1 MQQLECRALLASVM
15 DSGTTLQ
22 IELQQGERV
31 EVVSNGT
38 NYELTS
44 TTSTFLNAG
53 VTDAADFSAFGAST
67 LSLNDLGQYTDIQI
81 VDAAAGASVRFPDAG
96 TGQFSHHFDIM
107 LDDAASPVS
116 IVFNGVAHFG
126 THNLTANTDGSI
138 LFLSGSDLSFS
149 DGDISLTAVNATDGL
164 AARKGISIVEGKIT
178 TTGSGDILL
187 NGTGSSAVG
196 LNDMDGVY
204 LDFNAQIASTS
215 TSANA
220 GTITLNGTSGVGK
233 DFAAGLQIKNSTI
246 TSSMGAIQLTG
257 VGGGG
262 SGHSHYGISIHTS
275 LVESTGT
282 GIDAATIVL
291 DGTGGVAESWGVGLG
306 IFNDTI
312 VRSVDGDIAWIG
324 RGAAG
329 TFGNNVG
336 IKTGEFTLES
346 TGVGANA
353 AKISVQGIG
362 GSGTNSNAGASLEG
376 DNSVIRSVDGAI
388 SLLGDVGLD
397 STEHGNSGIWVGAS
411 VISTGTAP
419 IDITGI
425 GGVGSQFSRGVG
437 ISGANTVISSQS
449 SSITITGTG
458 GNTTL
463 GSGQGVEVVN
473 SSTIV
478 SNTGS
483 ITITGRGGNGGSFN
497 SGVEIKSSSSIRST
511 GVGANAATIVID
523 GRGGSGENNNVGLL
537 LSAESLLSSI
547 DGDNTL
553 IGTGGDGFGS
563 SNRGVNLAGFDRIES
578 TGTGQHAANISII
591 GSGGNGTAFNH
602 AFYSV
607 VGENAPALISSIDGD
622 IQINATSGQVLMEGS
637 NSAITVEAP
646 ISATGDGNITLNG
659 TATLGTVWSRGVAVV
674 RTVVSTNSGDLSV
687 TGVGGRGSGNQ
698 NEGVVVS
705 NEATLTTNTG
715 LISLNGTSGTNNSH
729 GVEIWGNAGV
739 GGKVLS
745 TGSGSIEIVAGGEGT
760 GVKDDFRIYA
770 DAIIGGPNATGDISI
785 KADTMTLSDNA
796 SIQSSGHLTIAP
808 MTDGLE
814 TQSISLGFESA
825 GGRSDLNLTDSELA
839 TIQPGFAS
847 ITLGTSGLADN
858 RNLVTVESL
867 HLLSAST
874 IIGGTINDALGTDFD
889 VSSTTLAGTID
900 ASVLRASGDVVL
912 AANSTFL
919 IDVAGIQPGEDARQY
934 DQLVAAGKVDI
945 QAGAELDVNR
955 VISWRPQ
962 GGEQITIVQRTG
974 GSGTFGG
981 LAEGAVL
988 PNFLNA
994 TISYVGGDGDDIVL
1008 TLPTTLPAFSTSVNL
1023 GDLGSAG
1030 ITIHGADADG
1040 QVGQSVQS
1048 AGDVNGDGIDDFIIG
1063 ATKANTADNG
1073 RTNAGEAYLIYGSRN
1088 PAVSI
1093 DVANLG
1099 NQGVIFRGAG
1109 SDQNTGH
1116 FVDAADINNDGY
1128 SDVIIGAHLR
1138 AGNGGS
1144 AAAGAVYVVWG
1155 GPTLASTIDL
1165 GNLGSSGITV
1175 LGADANDLT
1184 GNPVAAVGDLNND
1197 GFQDFGL
1204 GAIWADSVNNT
1215 RDRAGEAYVIF
1226 GGNALQGTIDLATA
1240 NTGVLRIFGAQA
1252 ADEAGV
1258 SVASLGDVNGDGI
1271 DDLVV
1276 GARFADGESDQTSR
1290 AGESYIIYGSAAL
1303 PAGLD
1308 LSSDADVTIYGVD
1321 VDDFSG
1327 WPARGRG
1334 DVNGDGFN
1342 DIVIGASGADSVGNQ
1357 KANAGESY
1365 VIWGGS
1371 ALPGEIRLSNLG
1383 AAGITISGADSQD
1396 ESGRS
1401 VSIVG
1406 DLNADGFDDI
1416 AIGAYQADGQNNS
1429 ASNAGEV
1436 YIILGGRSLP
1446 QTIDLNDPAAV
1457 DFVLYGSETGDEAGI
1472 MVRGAGDVNND
1483 GVDDLIVGARYADS
1497 VNSSRS
1503 NAGEAYV
1510 VFGNSLFVPAI
1521 PLVTGPVGTV
1531 VENRPTITWDEAA
1544 DAVSYEL
1551 WLELIGGDSN
1561 PIVNVAVSTTE
1572 LTVPTNL
1579 GIGKYRSWVR
1589 AVRGDA
1595 SKSAWSAATFSVV
1608 ARLDIHELPFH
1619 AEGDL
1624 RPTISWDA
1632 VDGAVGYRVYVSN
1645 STLQT
1650 TVVDTLVSE
1659 TSFTP
1664 TTDFD
1669 FGRHRIW
1676 VQPLGVGSFASTWSA
1691 VREYYV
1697 GPQLT
1702 TPAHSTLNTK
1712 PVFSWTDMSSVG
1724 SVQIYIQKGSTVVVN
1739 ESGITGNTFTPTED
1753 LAEGNYRWWV
1763 RPSATNG
1770 RAGAWSLAETFNV
1783 GGSTQILGPD
1793 ETVTSGLTTITWE
1806 AVDQAAWYEV
1816 YLLHDGTGTV
1826 QRHSGL
1832 GDASYQTAPLAKGD
1846 YRVWVR
1852 PYTAAGTPARWS
1864 SVHQFTVA
1872 SSASSLT
1879 ASIDVATQSTFDV
1892 TPQLTWSASSVATT
1906 FNVYLT
1912 DGVSVVQQSGI
1923 TDVQWTPSS
1932 DLAAGEWRWWV
1943 QPVNSSGITGPW
1955 SSAGIVDTS
1964 ARAVVTANWPAN
1976 SSNVTINWASVGEA
1990 SKYVL
1995 QISNAATE
2003 ESLLRIEDLTDT
2015 TYIADLSS
2023 ASLASGSTIRI
2034 WVRAIS
2040 SSGALAPWSLAA
2052 SVTSI
2057 S

>member
-1 MQQLECRALLASVM
+1 M

-38 NYELTS
+38 SYELTS
-44 TTSTFLNAG
+44 TSSVFTNSG
-53 VTDAADFSAFGAST
+53 VTDASDFSAFGAAN
-67 LSLNDLGQYTDIQI
+67 LILNDLAQYTDVQI
-81 VDAAAGASVRFPDAG
+81 VDSAAGSSVRFPDAG
-96 TGQFSHHFDIM
+96 TGVFSHNFEIT
-107 LDDAASPVS
+107 LNDAASPPSV
-116 IVFNGVAHFG
+116 VFNGPAHFG
-126 THNLTANTDGSI
+126 THNLTVNTDASI
-138 LFLSGSDLSFS
+138 LLLNGSDLSVS
-149 DGDISLTAVNATDGL
+149 DGNISLTAVNATDGL
-164 AARKGISIVEGKIT
+164 AAKKGISVVEGKIT

-187 NGTGSSAVG
+187 NGTGSSAAD

-204 LDFNAQIASTS
+204 LDFNSQIASTS

-233 DFAAGLQIKNSTI
+233 DFAGGLQIRNSNI
-246 TSSMGAIQLTG
+246 SSAMGAIQLTG

-275 LVESTGT
+275 VVESTGT
-282 GIDAATIVL
+282 GIDAATIML

-306 IFNDTI
+306 IFNDTV
-312 VRSVDGDIAWIG
+312 VRSVDGDISWIG

-329 TFGNNVG
+329 TVGNNVG

-353 AKISVQGIG
+353 ARISVQGIG

-425 GGVGSQFSRGVG
+425 GGVGSQFSRGVL
-437 ISGANTVISSQS
+437 ISGANTVVSSQS
-449 SSITITGTG
+449 SPITIIGTG

-463 GSGQGVEVVN
+463 GSSQGVVVSN

-478 SNTGS
+478 SHTGS
-483 ITITGRGGNGGSFN
+483 ISITGRGGNGGSHN
-497 SGVEIKSSSSIRST
+497 QGIWHGSSATIRST
-511 GVGANAATIVID
+511 GTGAIAATIVLD
-523 GRGGSGENNNVGLL
+523 GTGGTGESWNLGLL
-537 LSAESLLSSI
+537 VSGVSLISSI
-547 DGDNTL
+547 DGDITL
-553 IGTGGDGFGS
+553 IGTGGDGFGP
-563 SNRGVNLAGFDRIES
+563 SNRGVEFTFFDRIES

-591 GSGGNGTAFNH
+591 GTGGNGTAFNH

-607 VGENAPALISSIDGD
+607 VGENAPALISSIDCD
-622 IQINATSGQVLMEGS
+622 ILINATSGQVLTEGS

-646 ISATGDGNITLNG
+646 ISATGDGSITLNG
-659 TATLGTVWSRGVAVV
+659 TATFGTNWSRGVAVV
-674 RTVVSTNSGDLSV
+674 RTIVSTNSGDLSV

-705 NEATLTTNTG
+705 NEATLTTHTG

-729 GVEIWGNAGV
+729 GVEIWGNAGA

-745 TGSGSIEIVAGGEGT
+745 TGSGSIEIVASGEGS

-770 DAIIGGPNATGDISI
+770 DAIIGGPNATGDITI

-796 SIQSSGHLTIAP
+796 SIQSSGNLTIAP

-814 TQSISLGFESA
+814 TQSISLGFESP

-839 TIQPGFAS
+839 TIQSGFAS
-847 ITLGTSGLADN
+847 ITIGTPGLADN
-858 RNLVTVESL
+858 RNLLVVDSVQLPSATTV
-867 HLLSAST
+867 
-874 IIGGTINDALGTDFD
+874 IGGTINDALGTDLD
-889 VSSTTLAGTID
+889 ASSTTLVGTID
-900 ASVLRASGDVVL
+900 ARVLRASGDVLL
-912 AANSTFL
+912 AANSTLL
-919 IDVAGIQPGEDARQY
+919 IDVAGTQPGEGAQQHY
-934 DQLVAAGKVDI
+934 QLVAAGKVDI
-945 QAGAELDVNR
+945 QVGAELNVNR
-955 VISWRPQ
+955 IVSWRPQ

-974 GSGTFGG
+974 GSGTFAG
-981 LAEGAVL
+981 LAEGALL
-988 PNFLNA
+988 PEFLNA
-994 TISYVGGDGDDIVL
+994 TISYVGGDGDDVVL
-1008 TLPTTLPAFSTSVNL
+1008 TLPTILPALAKNVVL

-1030 ITIHGADADG
+1030 ITIYGADDDG

-1063 ATKANTADNG
+1063 ATAANTSNNG
-1073 RTNAGEAYLIYGSRN
+1073 RANAGEAYLIYGSRN

-1128 SDVIIGAHLR
+1128 SDVIIGAHQR
-1138 AGNGGS
+1138 AGSGGS

-1175 LGADANDLT
+1175 LGADANDLA

-1215 RDRAGEAYVIF
+1215 RDRAGEAYVVF

-1240 NTGVLRIFGAQA
+1240 ATGVIRIFGAQA

-1258 SVASLGDVNGDGI
+1258 SVAPLGDVNGDGI

-1290 AGESYIIYGSAAL
+1290 AGESYIIYGGAAL
-1303 PAGLD
+1303 PASID
-1308 LSSDADVTIYGVD
+1308 LASGADVTIYGVD

-1327 WPARGRG
+1327 WPARGQG

-1342 DIVIGASGADSVGNQ
+1342 DIIVGASGADSTSNQ
-1357 KANAGESY
+1357 RTNAGESY

-1371 ALPGEIRLSNLG
+1371 ALPSEIRLSSLG
-1383 AAGITISGADSQD
+1383 AAGITISGAESQD

-1416 AIGAYQADGQNNS
+1416 AIGAYQADGQNNA

-1446 QTIDLNDPAAV
+1446 QTIELNDPTAV

-1483 GVDDLIVGARYADS
+1483 GVDDLIVGTRYADS
-1497 VNSSRS
+1497 VNNSRS

-1510 VFGNSLFVPAI
+1510 IFGNSLVTPAI
-1521 PLVTGPVGTV
+1521 PVVTSPTGQTTDR
-1531 VENRPTITWDEAA
+1531 RPTITWDQAA
-1544 DAVSYEL
+1544 NAVSYEL
-1551 WLELIGGDSN
+1551 WLELIGDNSN
-1561 PIVNVAVSTTE
+1561 PVANP
-1572 LTVPTNL
+1572 TVQATQFVVPADL
-1579 GIGKYRSWVR
+1579 PIGRYRSWVR
-1589 AVRGDA
+1589 ANRAD
-1595 SKSAWSAATFSVV
+1595 STKSSWATRTFSVTASTSV
-1608 ARLDIHELPFH
+1608 QDLPFH
-1619 AEGDL
+1619 GSGNL
-1624 RPTISWDA
+1624 RPAISWDA
-1632 VDGAVGYRVYVSN
+1632 VEGATGYRVFVSN
-1645 STLQT
+1645 TTLQT
-1650 TVVDTLVSE
+1650 TVVDRIVNG
-1659 TSFTP
+1659 TSFVP
-1664 TTDFD
+1664 TSDLQ

-1676 VQPLGVGSFASTWSA
+1676 VQPQGVGNFSGLWSA
-1691 VREYYV
+1691 SEEYYV
-1697 GPQLT
+1697 GPDLLMPGT
-1702 TPAHSTLNTK
+1702 STLNSRPT
-1712 PVFSWTDMSSVG
+1712 FSWNSVPGVASMQVYVQRG
-1724 SVQIYIQKGSTVVVN
+1724 SAVVVN
-1739 ESGITGNTFTPTED
+1739 ESGITGTTFTPSSA

-1763 RPSATNG
+1763 RPSAANG
-1770 RAGAWSLAETFNV
+1770 RVGTWSESGSFNV
-1783 GGSTQILGPD
+1783 GGSAVITGPAGTVNNGLAAVTWDPVD
-1793 ETVTSGLTTITWE
+1793 E
-1806 AVDQAAWYEV
+1806 AASYEV
-1816 YLLHDGTGTV
+1816 YLLNDDDRTII
-1826 QRHSGL
+1826 RKSGL
-1832 GDASYQTAPLAKGD
+1832 TETAFRSDPLIDGN

-1852 PYTAAGTPARWS
+1852 SYRSDGSAAQWSRSYGFVVQTLTPGLTATPTSPITPTFESTPTFEWSTSSGAVSFNLYLTNGETVVHQTNIEQAQWTPTSALAAGVWQWWVQAVNS
-1864 SVHQFTVA
+1864 SG
-1872 SSASSLT
+1872 
-1879 ASIDVATQSTFDV
+1879 STG
-1892 TPQLTWSASSVATT
+1892 PWSSVATT
-1906 FNVYLT
+1906 
-1912 DGVSVVQQSGI
+1912 
-1923 TDVQWTPSS
+1923 
-1932 DLAAGEWRWWV
+1932 
-1943 QPVNSSGITGPW
+1943 
-1955 SSAGIVDTS
+1955 DTS
-1964 ARAVVTANWPAN
+1964 GRAVLVGPIVPTAGRP
-1976 SSNVTINWASVGEA
+1976 TIEWTEVLGASR
-1990 SKYVL
+1990 YVL
-1995 QISNAATE
+1995 QVTNIQTNASVIRE
-2003 ESLLRIEDLTDT
+2003 ESLTGLSFT
-2015 TYIADLSS
+2015 TTS
-2023 ASLASGSTIRI
+2023 ALPAGSYRT

-2040 SSGALAPWSLAA
+2040 ATGTPGLWSLHQDF
-2052 SVTSI
+2052 VV
-2057 S
+2057 